1 MHYMLLIYSDENDW
15 TETERE
21 ACMLASMAICDELI
35 EQGRV
40 VVNGKTAGMGVK
52 VGPDDEVKLDGEFIQ
67 RGKKGK
73 KKQKSF
79 RLKLGNV

>member
-35 EQGRV
+35 EQGTHGCRHKRTL
-40 VVNGKTAGMGVK
+40 GCLQY
-52 VGPDDEVKLDGEFIQ
+52 P
-67 RGKKGK
+67 
-73 KKQKSF
+73 F
-79 RLKLGNV
+79 R